1 MFRRLVCVL
10 CVEPV
15 GLGFA
20 AGAMLWVAW
29 IELFVESYQAC
40 GLLSTGAVGVTS
52 ASLMSL
58 CHAYLIA

>member
-29 IELFVESYQAC
+29 IELFVESYPAC